1 MTRIICKGSV
11 TCGVCNFSVVH
22 LASSCPAPDPLANSM
37 SHMHHIYRPRMRL
50 CRGLVQKSLVSLH
63 CLKQTLQR
71 SLDVVGHL
79 SSYKTG
85 PLPHGCRAYLC
96 REQKQFLNVLQ
107 IVVAVYA
114 ASAASKQAPGSR
126 ARLALGLLPFAWYLS
141 NPALFYFSIC
151 SMY

>member
-1 MTRIICKGSV
+1 
-11 TCGVCNFSVVH
+11 
-22 LASSCPAPDPLANSM
+22 
-37 SHMHHIYRPRMRL
+37 MRL
-50 CRGLVQKSLVSLH
+50 CCGLVQKSLVSLH
-63 CLKQTLQR
+63 CLKQTLQH

-85 PLPHGCRAYLC
+85 PLPYGCRVYLC

-126 ARLALGLLPFAWYLS
+126 ARLALGLLPFTCTSVTQHYFISLS
-141 NPALFYFSIC
+141 VACTDPIFFLRLLIVY
-151 SMY
+151 